1 MSNIQVKI
9 IDGPDFVMTNLV
21 TDELLGKL
29 FDVANEWM
37 LNEILAINDQDR
49 QQRIVG
55 VRLSYHRIPDRVMAM
70 DDPVVYLKIAI
81 ASSKDSRPKNDPAR
95 AAYECELDHRLK
107 EHGRPHK
114 T

>member
-21 TDELLGKL
+21 SDELLGKL
-29 FDVANEWM
+29 FDIANERM
-37 LNEILAINDQDR
+37 LSEILDINDQDK
-49 QQRIVG
+49 QQRVVG
-55 VRLSYHRIPDRVMAM
+55 VRLSYRRIQDRVMAT
-70 DDPVVYLKIAI
+70 DDPVVYLKITI

-95 AAYECELDHRLK
+95 AAYECEVDRRLK